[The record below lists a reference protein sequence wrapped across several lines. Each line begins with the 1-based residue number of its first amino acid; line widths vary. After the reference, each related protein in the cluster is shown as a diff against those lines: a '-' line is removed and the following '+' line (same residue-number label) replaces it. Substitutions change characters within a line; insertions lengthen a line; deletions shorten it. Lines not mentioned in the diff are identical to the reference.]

1 MFHTGKARD
10 RAQPRRIRFPAI
22 PPQTPTL
29 DPRPTAEA
37 PATLGPIG
45 SNDLTAAGSTSVT
58 DKDFSAGFGAMKARD
73 ETSEPPEPS
82 NLLTARAAGGMTSI
96 HTLNV
101 PLMQCYLD
109 AQDCVD
115 MSSLL
120 CE

>member
-22 PPQTPTL
+22 PPQTPT
-29 DPRPTAEA
+29 PTAEA
-37 PATLGPIG
+37 PASGPIG

-58 DKDFSAGFGAMKARD
+58 VKDFSAGFGAMKARD

-82 NLLTARAAGGMTSI
+82 NPLTVRVAGGMTSI
-96 HTLNV
+96 HTLDV